1 MKKGKKN
8 LIKLEIDSKAG
19 FIRIDEMEQTI
30 EITTERFNELN
41 SNIKWELLDIY
52 TKNDL
57 RTTLWKNKETG
68 EEKESI
74 GTHPPSE
81 ILNIKQ
87 LIKP

>member
-1 MKKGKKN
+1 MK
-8 LIKLEIDSKAG
+8 IKEITQKMEINPKAG
-19 FIRIDEMEQTI
+19 FIKVGKMEQTI
-30 EITTERFNELN
+30 EITIERFNGLN

-74 GTHPPSE
+74 GTYPPSE
-81 ILNIKQ
+81 ILNIK
-87 LIKP
+87 K